1 MLREEV
7 KQVYEIAQSV
17 SSESVGAAVSVISAK
32 IAEIEVKLKRLSD
45 TVDRLSKPKLKGG
58 LE

>member
-1 MLREEV
+1 MLRDEV
-7 KQVYEIAQSV
+7 KQVYQIAQSV

-32 IAEIEVKLKRLSD
+32 IAELEVKVKKLSE
-45 TVDRLSKPKLKGG
+45 TVERLSKQKLKGG